1 MGSRPLIQHT
11 AYIDLPGEPVE
22 CWADTELKVVL
33 RKHRDVVF
41 DIKLGTGATYTVTT
55 DRGDSKHGRFYDP
68 KRKLNVT
75 KATFADG
82 ELCHLWL
89 GRTFEGS
96 LILSQGTKE
105 VGRYPI
111 KRMDGTKGCTEDP
124 KDKPAP
130 VLIVL
135 RDDKAFVKNLLTL
148 ADLPELKQQPVSP
161 VLSKALDRARAGQSG
176 LSASPFGEKA
186 VSAEVV
192 KHQFGRLDEPKGALL
207 TIHAFKIKQ
216 TSGPQVP
223 QAVLEFFASGAEA
236 YHFDPL
242 QTISRNF
249 ILAQIAGSLA
259 YMSDTVW
266 NGPLKGFWK
275 RAFIIQ
281 RNFNGGYTLLF
292 STSTTETR
300 MVGYLLGVYKTTSD
314 DIKVMTIAGGF
325 GSLSSTAR
333 ASWEAANAAVSP
345 ATMTGKS
352 LLFAIAMDSAAWLH
366 DYQEIGKDGK
376 PKKDLADLFSAIC
389 IDSAQMWLTTATVT
403 SLVSGGFM
411 VATELGTATIGAPI
425 VALAIGTMALLVI
438 ASYFIA
444 VPFNLAHAS
453 DRLAELIRSTGHW
466 LENRLPNDYSD
477 AYANSSWQLSAIEA
491 LP

>member
-41 DIKLGTGATYTVTT
+41 DIKLGTGATYTVST

-75 KATFADG
+75 KTTFADG

-89 GRTFEGS
+89 GRNFEGC

-111 KRMDGTKGCTEDP
+111 QRMDGTKGCTEDP

-161 VLSKALDRARAGQSG
+161 VLSKALDRARAGQAG
-176 LSASPFGEKA
+176 LSASPFGDKVA
-186 VSAEVV
+186 SAEVV

-216 TSGPQVP
+216 TSGPNVP
-223 QAVLEFFASGAEA
+223 QAVLDFFASGAEA

-249 ILAQIAGSLA
+249 ILAQIAGSLG
-259 YMSDTVW
+259 YMSDTFW
-266 NGPLKGFWK
+266 NGPMKGFWK

-281 RNFNGGYTLLF
+281 RNLNGEYTLLF

-300 MVGYLLGVYKTTSD
+300 IVGYLLGVYRTASD
-314 DIKVMTIAGGF
+314 DIKVMTIAGGA
-325 GSLSSTAR
+325 GSLSASAR
-333 ASWEAANAAVSP
+333 ASWGAANAAISP
-345 ATMTGKS
+345 TTMTGKS
-352 LLFAIAMDSAAWLH
+352 VLFAIAMDSMVWLH
-366 DYQEIGKDGK
+366 DYETLGSDGK
-376 PKKDLADLFSAIC
+376 PKKDFADLLAAIC
-389 IDSAQMWLTTATVT
+389 SDTAQAWLTTATT
-403 SLVSGGFM
+403 SAFISIFLSAAALGVSAAG
-411 VATELGTATIGAPI
+411 VSIST
-425 VALAIGTMALLVI
+425 LAIGTIVALVAVGYLI
-438 ASYFIA
+438 AL
-444 VPFNLAHAS
+444 PFNANHINAHLADLFRTS
-453 DRLAELIRSTGHW
+453 GHW
-466 LENRLPNDYSD
+466 LESKLPSDYGKS
-477 AYANSSWQLSAIEA
+477 YENSSWQIFPIEA
-491 LP
+491 LQ

>member
-41 DIKLGTGATYTVTT
+41 DIKLGTGATYTVST

-75 KATFADG
+75 KTTFTDG

-89 GRTFEGS
+89 GRNFEGC

-111 KRMDGTKGCTEDP
+111 QRMDGTKGCTEDP

-161 VLSKALDRARAGQSG
+161 VLSKALDRARAGQAG
-176 LSASPFGEKA
+176 LSASPFGEKVA
-186 VSAEVV
+186 SAEVV
-192 KHQFGRLDEPKGALL
+192 RHQFGRLDEPKGALM

-216 TSGPQVP
+216 TSGPTVP

-236 YHFDPL
+236 YHLDPL
-242 QTISRNF
+242 HTLSRNF
-249 ILAQIAGSLA
+249 ILAQIAGSLG
-259 YMSDTVW
+259 YMGDTFW
-266 NGPLKGFWK
+266 NGPMKGFWR

-281 RNFNGGYTLLF
+281 KSSNGEFTLVF

-300 MVGYLLGVYKTTSD
+300 IVGYLLGVYKTASD
-314 DIKVMTIAGGF
+314 DIKVMTIAGGA
-325 GSLSSTAR
+325 GSLSASAR
-333 ASWEAANAAVSP
+333 ATWSAANASVNP

-352 LLFAIAMDSAAWLH
+352 VLFAIAMDSMAWLY
-366 DYQEIGKDGK
+366 DYVSEGESKRSKRDFAK
-376 PKKDLADLFSAIC
+376 LLAAIC
-389 IDSAQMWLTTATVT
+389 SDFAQSWITTATTTAFVSVLLSFGTVTLGAAAAPIWSLAVGTMIVLAVAGYYT
-403 SLVSGGFM
+403 SL
-411 VATELGTATIGAPI
+411 A
-425 VALAIGTMALLVI
+425 
-438 ASYFIA
+438 
-444 VPFNLAHAS
+444 FNLMNVNQHIS
-453 DRLAELIRSTGHW
+453 DTLISAGHLLEKR
-466 LENRLPNDYSD
+466 LENDYLD
-477 AYANSSWQLSAIEA
+477 AYSNSNFKIFSIEA